1 MDPNGQAATW
11 LKNNPLDALY
21 YGLMGLSFVPGLN
34 IVASL
39 GMMTIDIAKG
49 DYTSLAMD
57 SLGIVIPGAAVGVKL
72 SYDGVKAVVDSLRV
86 ADEVRNTVK
95 IDTEI
100 VRAVDV
106 SKAVKSSVDV
116 GADATKVTSK
126 ETKYEIA
133 VAYQVN
139 DRKILDEA
147 KAKVAAEKSSAD
159 FYVKPNGDAV
169 PATGYRY
176 MSSKYRD
183 VTKKT
188 MTVPANDNGTY
199 VGFEKFSKSS
209 DVQNSFQISPEWSD
223 AKLRG
228 EFDTLQV
235 IDDLDIPTS
244 MGNTT
249 DILEPITSA
258 YPEYGSGGVAQVITK
273 SKIHLRSV
281 EDLK

>member
-1 MDPNGQAATW
+1 M
-11 LKNNPLDALY
+11 
-21 YGLMGLSFVPGLN
+21 
-34 IVASL
+34 
-39 GMMTIDIAKG
+39 
-49 DYTSLAMD
+49 
-57 SLGIVIPGAAVGVKL
+57 
-72 SYDGVKAVVDSLRV
+72 
-86 ADEVRNTVK
+86 
-95 IDTEI
+95 
-100 VRAVDV
+100 AVDV
-106 SKAVKSSVDV
+106 FRTVKSSVDV
-116 GADATKVTSK
+116 GAKTTETASQ
-126 ETKYEIA
+126 ETKYE
-133 VAYQVN
+133 VAIRDQVN
-139 DRKILDEA
+139 DRKILDDA
-147 KAKVAAEKSSAD
+147 KAKVAAEKNSAD
-159 FYVKPNGDAV
+159 FYVKPNCDAV

-188 MTVPANDNGTY
+188 MTVPANDNGAY

-235 IDDLDIPTS
+235 IDNLEIPTS

-249 DILEPITSA
+249 DILEPITFA
-258 YPEYGSGGVAQVITK
+258 YPEYGSGGVAQLITK